1 QVLLNLAANAQD
13 AMPSGG
19 TLTLAAANRVLNEE
33 ETASNVE
40 ARSGHFVELSISDT
54 GVGMTPE
61 VQARLFEPFFTTK
74 KLGQG
79 AGMGL
84 AMVYGIVKAHKGW
97 VNVQSTP
104 GQGSTF
110 RLYLPA
116 AVSERLATEITE
128 VTERRQDRALLPS
141 VSSV

>member
-1 QVLLNLAANAQD
+1 
-13 AMPSGG
+13 MRSGG
-19 TLTLAAANRVLNEE
+19 TLTLAAANLDMNEE
-33 ETASNVE
+33 ETASPVE
-40 ARSGHFVELSISDT
+40 AQSGHFVELSVSDT

-61 VQARLFEPFFTTK
+61 VQAHLFEPFFTTK

-97 VNVQSTP
+97 VSVQSTP
-104 GQGSTF
+104 DQGSTF

-116 AVSERLATEITE
+116 LESGVRSPESAARPTSRTP
-128 VTERRQDRALLPS
+128 DRAACVL
-141 VSSV
+141 VV